1 MTRLLTGAILALFLA
16 LGLAACEREGPAER
30 AGENID
36 EAAEDAG
43 EAVDDA
49 MEEAE
54 DEVEDA
60 TDR

>member
-16 LGLAACEREGPAER
+16 LGLAACEQEGPAER
-30 AGENID
+30 AGENIGQ
-36 EAAEDAG
+36 AAEDAG
-43 EAVDDA
+43 EEIDEA

-54 DEVEDA
+54 EEVEDA